1 MLNHYFG
8 LFSCIEYVNFEYK
21 QYEQFINLYFFQ
33 KLLDKHTKSHMV
45 FHWNHFIDSRFI
57 HYAF

>member
-1 MLNHYFG
+1 MSNHYLD
-8 LFSCIEYVNFEYK
+8 LFSYRMYVNSEYK
-21 QYEQFINLYFFQ
+21 QYEQFIFDSFFQ
-33 KLLDKHTKSHMV
+33 KIIGTYTKSHLV